1 MSETNRTVKVPH
13 MTDEEFERFYAQIYA
28 EFGPRSAEENTD
40 LLKDVP
46 VRRIP
51 GPYDEIPEEQVQPKK
66 KGVAGLM
73 VLICLE
79 LLGIAGVAAWWVLRL
94 L

>member
-1 MSETNRTVKVPH
+1 MSEPNRKRTVPH

-28 EFGPRSAEENTD
+28 EFGPQSSGENTD

-51 GPYDEIPEEQVQPKK
+51 GPYDEIPEEQAQPKQ
-66 KGVAGLM
+66 KGIAGLL

-79 LLGIAGVAAWWVLRL
+79 LLGIAGVAAWWVLNL

>member
-1 MSETNRTVKVPH
+1 MSEPNRKRTAPQ

-28 EFGPRSAEENTD
+28 EFGPQNAVKETD

-51 GPYDEIPEEQVQPKK
+51 GPYDEVQAAQPQPKK
-66 KGVAGLM
+66 KGIAGLLT
-73 VLICLE
+73 LICLE
-79 LLGIAGVAAWWVLRL
+79 LLGIAGVAAWWVMRL